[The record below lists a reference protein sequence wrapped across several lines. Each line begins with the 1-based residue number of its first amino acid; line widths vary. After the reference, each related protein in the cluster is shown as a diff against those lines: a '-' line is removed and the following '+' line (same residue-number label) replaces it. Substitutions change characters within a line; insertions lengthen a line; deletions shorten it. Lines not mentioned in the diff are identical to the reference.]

1 MSEFFSKSKMRFL
14 LLCQLAVGVWFCRAG
29 MLDTSKYIGIDEIR
43 PGMKGYC
50 LTAYSG
56 TKIEKFSLDVLDV
69 VRNVR
74 PGRDAILVQG
84 TDERFIH
91 TGPVAGCSGSPVYI
105 DDRLAGALAFA
116 WMFSK
121 DPVYGVTPIA
131 EMLRTGQAGG
141 CDQGSEAVGFVFDFS
156 RPIDFAEIDRR
167 IRQVHLVKGQA
178 GYASGDSKF
187 APLLCP
193 LTTSSLPA
201 EVCERLNRSVG
212 PLGFLAVS
220 GVGGSS
226 GAGPQSRSDEAR
238 LEPGACLA
246 VPLVTGDIKLEA
258 VGTVTE
264 VVDDRVYAFG
274 HSFLG
279 YGPID
284 FPMATGTVHTVVSS
298 MFRSFKFATSIDI
311 VGALRTDESSA
322 VVGRI
327 GAKARMIPLRI
338 KIDRYNDQ
346 QRLYNCELAVNRLF
360 TPLVLRVTVAGA
372 ALMLGRLPP
381 DHMIE
386 YKVAI
391 DTRQGESIRFEN
403 ISTGA
408 GLMEVVTE
416 SAVPVALLMNNP
428 YKKVDIK
435 SLDFDIRIAHKNV
448 AGQIW
453 SADLSDTKVK
463 AGQTITASIVTESVR
478 AGKKRYQYSLKI
490 PEDLSPGKYKF
501 IASGKS
507 GYMEFLMKSARY
519 KLVPRNVD
527 SIFEVLNYVLN
538 IGKDRL
544 YCLLVLPSAGVA
556 VERAELPDLP
566 GTKALILDDSKRA
579 LTIQPYPH
587 WLEKSFD
594 TGTVIGNT
602 KTIEITVE
610 K

>member
-1 MSEFFSKSKMRFL
+1 
-14 LLCQLAVGVWFCRAG
+14 
-29 MLDTSKYIGIDEIR
+29 
-43 PGMKGYC
+43 
-50 LTAYSG
+50 
-56 TKIEKFSLDVLDV
+56 
-69 VRNVR
+69 
-74 PGRDAILVQG
+74 
-84 TDERFIH
+84 
-91 TGPVAGCSGSPVYI
+91 
-105 DDRLAGALAFA
+105 
-116 WMFSK
+116 
-121 DPVYGVTPIA
+121 
-131 EMLRTGQAGG
+131 
-141 CDQGSEAVGFVFDFS
+141 
-156 RPIDFAEIDRR
+156 
-167 IRQVHLVKGQA
+167 
-178 GYASGDSKF
+178 
-187 APLLCP
+187 
-193 LTTSSLPA
+193 
-201 EVCERLNRSVG
+201 
-212 PLGFLAVS
+212 
-220 GVGGSS
+220 
-226 GAGPQSRSDEAR
+226 
-238 LEPGACLA
+238 
-246 VPLVTGDIKLEA
+246 
-258 VGTVTE
+258 
-264 VVDDRVYAFG
+264 
-274 HSFLG
+274 
-279 YGPID
+279 
-284 FPMATGTVHTVVSS
+284 
-298 MFRSFKFATSIDI
+298 
-311 VGALRTDESSA
+311 
-322 VVGRI
+322 
-327 GAKARMIPLRI
+327 MIPLRI